1 VFPGRR
7 RRGAGTAETGFL
19 PALGAVERAKRAA
32 VSAVPDRRG
41 RARPLADAVFEFEGQ
56 LRDAAAL
63 LAGWTGDGPQRGV
76 CEAAV
81 AESLRRAEALRMEAP
96 ALTYE
101 ALVARLAELIDPLD
115 VFEDVADAVLRS

>member
-1 VFPGRR
+1 M
-7 RRGAGTAETGFL
+7 
-19 PALGAVERAKRAA
+19 LGAVERAKEAA

-41 RARPLADAVFEFEGQ
+41 RARPLADAVFEFEDE

-63 LAGWTGDGPQRGV
+63 LAGWAGDGPQRGL

-101 ALVARLAELIDPLD
+101 DLVARLAQLIDPLEAFGD
-115 VFEDVADAVLRS
+115 AAEAVLRP